1 MLRIGLSFVAVF
13 LALLSLAVFAG
24 TEARAGGAGHHHAH
38 APAIEVAAG
47 GQGVV
52 DPAASSVD
60 RTGEALGLAVPTQPC
75 GGGHSDE
82 GGLCCGVACHA
93 AMAVPG
99 IEPGFVKPTAERRLA
114 GHAERRDDRFV
125 LFIERPP
132 RG

>member
-1 MLRIGLSFVAVF
+1 MLRAGLSFVAVF

-24 TEARAGGAGHHHAH
+24 SEARAGGAGHHHAH
-38 APAIEVAAG
+38 APAIEVAAD

-52 DPAASSVD
+52 DPAVSSVD
-60 RTGEALGLAVPTQPC
+60 RTGEALGRAVPTQPC

-93 AMAVPG
+93 AMAVIG
-99 IEPGFVKPTAERRLA
+99 VEPGFVKPTGQLRTTAA
-114 GHAERRDDRFV
+114 AERRDDRFV